1 MCLISALNF
10 RKFIQLNLTTMKLL
24 IAIDFSPVTEKI
36 LQKIKEM
43 HPKMKPKLWLVHV
56 VQPEPDFIGYEVG
69 PVSERDFMAKR
80 FHEKHKLIQGLAN
93 DMKKDGID
101 VTPLLIQ
108 GPTIDTIIEE
118 AQKINVDFIVIGS
131 HGHGMMYN
139 LLVGSIGHG
148 LLKNSPVPLLIIPS
162 KD

>member
-1 MCLISALNF
+1 
-10 RKFIQLNLTTMKLL
+10 MKLL

-36 LQKIKEM
+36 LLKIREM
-43 HPKMKPKLWLVHV
+43 YPKMNPKLWLVHV

-69 PVSERDFMAKR
+69 PVTERDFIAKS
-80 FHEKHKLIQGLAN
+80 FHEKHKQIQDIAQK
-93 DMKKDGID
+93 MAKDGIE
-101 VTPLLIQ
+101 VTPLLLQ
-108 GPTIDTIIEE
+108 GATVDTIIEE
-118 AQKINVDFIVIGS
+118 AQKIKADFIVVGS

-162 KD
+162 KE